1 VGGTVSRQPTANGGC
16 SARHK
21 VSPSLFRLRLPV
33 SQGWCADLAALGL
46 RLRRFAIGPLHPPVR
61 RDGSLARYQQ
71 PAGVGGRLRSCLDA
85 RMPSPSLM
93 SVSSTVSIPI
103 VGGCICSCPA
113 IALPHHH
120 LRFARFIPVTMQPS
134 VSRPNAAYVLRH
146 ACMTTDN
153 PHSAAPGRRLPL
165 RQDGGQRGLQRVGTE
180 PRPRYLLASTAITVL
195 GAGSGICLA
204 IASRLMAGTVV
215 FFGLTPLH
223 RLAAP
228 SSRSR

>member
-1 VGGTVSRQPTANGGC
+1 M
-16 SARHK
+16 
-21 VSPSLFRLRLPV
+21 
-33 SQGWCADLAALGL
+33 AALGL

-61 RDGSLARYQQ
+61 RDGSLSRYQQ

-93 SVSSTVSIPI
+93 SVSSAVSIPI

-146 ACMTTDN
+146 ACMATDN

-204 IASRLMAGTVV
+204 IASRLMAGTVG
-215 FFGLTPLH
+215 FFRSDTAVQTRCAQQQEPIVHLLFLGSLSTSSSIPWLTRKTQATPV
-223 RLAAP
+223 
-228 SSRSR
+228 SQ